1 MVCLIIDA
9 LIRFMFIIQN
19 SFLLFCGRAAAV
31 QRSAQA
37 AGFARR
43 NRSRFLSG
51 KKCEK
56 MLQLIIS
63 LDLLEAFSH
72 TLVTRDDEDD
82 DLVIHPSIESDG

>member
-19 SFLLFCGRAAAV
+19 SFLLLMWQSRCCAAV
-31 QRSAQA
+31 CPGCWFRKAKPQP
-37 AGFARR
+37 
-43 NRSRFLSG
+43 LSFG

-56 MLQLIIS
+56 MLQLKIS

-72 TLVTRDDEDD
+72 TLVTRDDEED